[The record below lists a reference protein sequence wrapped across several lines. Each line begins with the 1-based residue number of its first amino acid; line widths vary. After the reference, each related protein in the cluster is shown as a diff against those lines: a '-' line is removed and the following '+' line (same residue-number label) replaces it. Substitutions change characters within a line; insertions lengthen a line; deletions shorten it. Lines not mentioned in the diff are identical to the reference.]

1 MFYLK
6 LCNDFSNLYPY
17 LWGINKKRYLASED
31 YNKIGGLKVFEFSG
45 FRSDKVCHLRLGFW
59 RNVTRR
65 HGEDG
70 GLLKQSNGSHGGTV
84 GAWSNGACLPVLLA
98 IYTQSV
104 YPKRVIKNLY
114 ATPPSLFVPSAP
126 LWHCIYLRP
135 LRDSVCLY
143 IRLLVYH
150 SIFLKNHIYF
160 LKLCIIAFFSSAF
173 WASLFASKAFF
184 LRWYCITFLPKRA
197 AIESSER

>member
-1 MFYLK
+1 MIFQTLIYVFGSKRTGMLCWK
-6 LCNDFSNLYPY
+6 L
-17 LWGINKKRYLASED
+17 II
-31 YNKIGGLKVFEFSG
+31 KIGGLIVFEFSG

-70 GLLKQSNGSHGGTV
+70 GLLKQSNESHGGTV

-104 YPKRVIKNLY
+104 YPKRVIRNLY

-150 SIFLKNHIYF
+150 SIFRKNHIYF
-160 LKLCIIAFFSSAF
+160 LKLCIIEFFSSAF
-173 WASLFASKAFF
+173 WASLLASKAFF